1 MKHRPEPDIIRL
13 SNISENRFLTGQ
25 TEFGVENESSPQK
38 TFSSLLFSSLLFSS
52 LLFSSLLFSSAARA
66 AGEGSGRGPYVQAD
80 LAYAYEHI
88 THDYPEPAGAKKGKI
103 STVSDYFRNIRTHSI
118 HPRVSVGYDFG
129 GWRIAADYARYRKW
143 NDSKYSVSIKELKE
157 NKGENINV
165 AQYLKT
171 ENQENGSFHAV
182 SSLGLSAVYDFKLND
197 KFKPY
202 IGARVAYGHIR
213 HQHRSVEQETTIVTT
228 YLQSG
233 KPSPIIRGPTPKPAH
248 QESNSIR
255 RVGLGVIAGVGFDI
269 TPNLTLDAGYRYH
282 NWGRLENTR
291 FKTHEASLGVRYRF

>member
-1 MKHRPEPDIIRL
+1 PAK
-13 SNISENRFLTGQ
+13 N
-25 TEFGVENESSPQK
+25 
-38 TFSSLLFSSLLFSS
+38 LLFSSLLFSS
-52 LLFSSLLFSSAARA
+52 LLFSSLLFSSAAQA
-66 AGEGSGRGPYVQAD
+66 ASEDGGRGPYVQAD

-88 THDYPEPAGAKKGKI
+88 THDYPKPTGAKKGTTSTTI

-143 NDSKYSVSIKELKE
+143 NNSKYSVSIKELKNN
-157 NKGENINV
+157 NKK
-165 AQYLKT
+165 KT

-202 IGARVAYGHIR
+202 IGARVAYGHVR
-213 HQHRSVEQETTIVTT
+213 HSIDSTKKITAGAGGAGSPVR
-228 YLQSG
+228 
-233 KPSPIIRGPTPKPAH
+233 PSYKSTQDAH
-248 QESNSIR
+248 HQSNSIR

-269 TPNLTLDAGYRYH
+269 TPKLTLDTGYRYH
-282 NWGRLENTR
+282 NWGR
-291 FKTHEASLGVRYRF
+291 

>member
-1 MKHRPEPDIIRL
+1 M
-13 SNISENRFLTGQ
+13 
-25 TEFGVENESSPQK
+25 
-38 TFSSLLFSSLLFSS
+38 
-52 LLFSSLLFSSAARA
+52 
-66 AGEGSGRGPYVQAD
+66 QAD
-80 LAYAYEHI
+80 LAYAAERI
-88 THDYPEPAGAKKGKI
+88 THDYPEPTGAKKAQL

-143 NDSKYSVSIKELKE
+143 NNSKYSVSIKELKN
-157 NKGENINV
+157 NKKKKK
-165 AQYLKT
+165 KT

-202 IGARVAYGHIR
+202 IGARVAYGHVR
-213 HQHRSVEQETTIVTT
+213 HSISTKKTTEFLTT
-228 YLQSG
+228 AG
-233 KPSPIIRGPTPKPAH
+233 SPGVVPGGYKVSTTPGAH

>member
-1 MKHRPEPDIIRL
+1 
-13 SNISENRFLTGQ
+13 
-25 TEFGVENESSPQK
+25 
-38 TFSSLLFSSLLFSS
+38 
-52 LLFSSLLFSSAARA
+52 
-66 AGEGSGRGPYVQAD
+66 D
-80 LAYAYEHI
+80 LAYAAERI
-88 THDYPEPAGAKKGKI
+88 THDYPEPTGAKKGTTI

-143 NDSKYSVSIKELKE
+143 NNSKYSVSIKELKNN
-157 NKGENINV
+157 NKKKKKK
-165 AQYLKT
+165 KT

-202 IGARVAYGHIR
+202 IGARVAYGHVR
-213 HQHRSVEQETTIVTT
+213 HSISTKKTTEFLTT
-228 YLQSG
+228 AG
-233 KPSPIIRGPTPKPAH
+233 SPGVVPGGYKVSTTPGAH

-282 NWGRLENTR
+282 NWGR
-291 FKTHEASLGVRYRF
+291 

>member
-1 MKHRPEPDIIRL
+1 
-13 SNISENRFLTGQ
+13 
-25 TEFGVENESSPQK
+25 
-38 TFSSLLFSSLLFSS
+38 
-52 LLFSSLLFSSAARA
+52 
-66 AGEGSGRGPYVQAD
+66 
-80 LAYAYEHI
+80 AYAAERI
-88 THDYPEPAGAKKGKI
+88 THDYPEPTAQKKDTI

-143 NDSKYSVSIKELKE
+143 NNSKYSVNTKKARE
-157 NKGENINV
+157 NKDSKKGTTVTE
-165 AQYLKT
+165 YLKA
-171 ENQENGSFHAV
+171 ENQENGTFHAV
-182 SSLGLSAVYDFKLND
+182 SSLGLSAVYDFRPND

-202 IGARVAYGHIR
+202 IGARVAYGHVR
-213 HQHRSVEQETTIVTT
+213 HSIDSTKKTTEFVTSAGAPGGAPTVYSPHKNTQDDHRE
-228 YLQSG
+228 G
-233 KPSPIIRGPTPKPAH
+233 D
-248 QESNSIR
+248 SIR